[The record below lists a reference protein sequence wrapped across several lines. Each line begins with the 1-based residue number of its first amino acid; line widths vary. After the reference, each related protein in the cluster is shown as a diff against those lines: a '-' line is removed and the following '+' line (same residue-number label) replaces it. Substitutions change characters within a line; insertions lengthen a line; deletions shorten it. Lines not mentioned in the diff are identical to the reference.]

1 VSSPW
6 HVPSLRRAGL
16 VAGLTV
22 APLAAAL
29 RFAHIY
35 RVRAGFPHRR
45 PPRFTPAD
53 FGLPHEEITV
63 ISDAGGLPAWFIP
76 ARGGQPGPGVVLVH
90 GWDSARDRMLP
101 TAGFLHAAGF
111 HVLTFD
117 VRGNGANPAEVL
129 PVSTG
134 EYGADAAAAFD
145 TLLARPEVTRGAIL
159 GHSMG
164 GTGAILAAAADP
176 RVAAVVSVSAP
187 SDPRGMIRQTFR
199 LARLPLP
206 GPIAVPLAWL
216 TGRVFVRPRGHALRA
231 ISARHAVARY
241 AGPTLVAHGRDD
253 PIMPVEHAHRI
264 ARAARSARRRAPSPA
279 AVELHVVETGGHS
292 WSYENASYRRSVAAF
307 LAREL
312 GGPLTPEAAA
322 AAAAAVDSRRLPEPE
337 AELVGDRAAAPAK
350 AMVGPRRESGDRL
363 GRGSEE
369 AGDPVLRG
377 PAARAR
383 GARAEPARRSP
394 RRQLEEPPAPR
405 PASSSCRSATRP
417 IPPS

>member
-1 VSSPW
+1 MTSPW
-6 HVPSLRRAGL
+6 RVPFLRRAGL

-22 APLAAAL
+22 TPLAVAL
-29 RFAHIY
+29 RFAHVY

-53 FGLPHEEITV
+53 LGLPYEETTV
-63 ISDAGGLPAWFIP
+63 TSDGGVLPAWFIP
-76 ARGGQPGPGVVLVH
+76 ARGGAPGPGVVLVH
-90 GWDSARDRMLP
+90 GWDSARDRTLP
-101 TAGFLHAAGF
+101 TAAFLHAAGF
-111 HVLTFD
+111 HILTFD

-134 EYGADAAAAFD
+134 EYGTDAAAAFE
-145 TLLARPEVTRGAIL
+145 TLLARPEVSRGAIL

-187 SDPRGMIRQTFR
+187 ADPRRMIRQTFR
-199 LARLPLP
+199 LARLPFP
-206 GPIAVPLAWL
+206 GPIATPLAWL

-264 ARAARSARRRAPSPA
+264 ARAARSARRRAASPA
-279 AVELHVVETGGHS
+279 AVELHVVESGGHS
-292 WSYENASYRRSVAAF
+292 WSYEDPTYRRTVAAF

-312 GGPLTPEAAA
+312 GGPMAPDAAA
-322 AAAAAVDSRRLPEPE
+322 EAAAAVDARRLPEAD
-337 AELVGDRAAAPAK
+337 AELLGDRVAAPAR
-350 AMVGPRRESGDRL
+350 AMVGRSPA
-363 GRGSEE
+363 E
-369 AGDPVLRG
+369 AGG
-377 PAARAR
+377 SQARER
-383 GARAEPARRSP
+383 
-394 RRQLEEPPAPR
+394 
-405 PASSSCRSATRP
+405 
-417 IPPS
+417 